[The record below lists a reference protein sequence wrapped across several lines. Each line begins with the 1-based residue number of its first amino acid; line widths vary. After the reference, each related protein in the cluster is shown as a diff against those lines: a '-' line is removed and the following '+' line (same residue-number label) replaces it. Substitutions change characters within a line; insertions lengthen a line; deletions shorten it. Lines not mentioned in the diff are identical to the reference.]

1 MIQDLSKNIQIEY
14 KALIDSLHGRM
25 LCKCN
30 RIRQKAM
37 DSFLRNGFP
46 TKKHEDWRYN
56 DLSFLDTQEYR
67 LASTLENTELPEK
80 ILAKIK
86 VYKDLFD
93 TIVVVNGRY
102 SEEYSK
108 LTKGSPYSV
117 FSFDF
122 GLNAKASEIEPYIF
136 EYADYNIN
144 VFSAIN
150 AAIARDGVVIKI
162 PDNKELP
169 NPICIININ
178 FSDGEAVFSNNR
190 NKIIAGRNSI
200 AKIIGVD
207 ISAGT
212 GISNIVNDFFIGD
225 FAYIDYYH
233 LQIDDNESYIIDNT
247 NVNHGK
253 NAVFNK
259 VVITTGGKFIRNND
273 YILMKNDAAE
283 LNMNGLFMPST
294 NEFID
299 NHTFIKHQ
307 AQNCTTVENYK
318 GVIDNNGIGVFNGK
332 VLVDQDAQ
340 KTNATQTNKNIL
352 LSDDSIIYTKPE
364 LEIYADDVKCNHGS
378 ATGNINEAQLYYLK
392 SRGISDESAR
402 ALLLFGF
409 AKEVVASLKNEDI
422 QRIVTEQITKK
433 LNYKFD

>member
-1 MIQDLSKNIQIEY
+1 MIQDLSNKIQIEY
-14 KALIDSLHGRM
+14 QALMDSLHGRM

-30 RIRQKAM
+30 RVRQKAM
-37 DSFLRNGFP
+37 DSFLRTGFP
-46 TKKHEDWRYN
+46 TKKNEDWRYN
-56 DLSFLDTQEYR
+56 DLSFLDREDFCVI
-67 LASTLENTELPEK
+67 STTSHVELPENM
-80 ILAKIK
+80 LAKIK

-93 TIVVVNGRY
+93 TVVVVNGRY
-102 SEEYSK
+102 SEEYSHIS
-108 LTKGSPYSV
+108 KGSAFSI

-122 GLNAKASEIEPYIF
+122 GLNSKASEVEPYIF

-162 PDNKELP
+162 PDNKELS

-178 FSDGEAVFSNNR
+178 FSDGVAVFSNNR

-207 ISAGT
+207 LSVGS
-212 GISNIVNDFFIGD
+212 GVSNIVNDFFIGD

-233 LQIDDNESYIIDNT
+233 LQIDANESYIINNT

-259 VVITTGGKFIRNND
+259 VVISTEGKLIRNND
-273 YILMKNDAAE
+273 YILMKKDFAE

-294 NEFID
+294 DEFID

-318 GVIDNNGIGVFNGK
+318 GVINNNGIGVFNGK
-332 VLVDQDAQ
+332 VLVDKDAQ

-352 LSDDSIIYTKPE
+352 LSDDSTIYTKPE

-378 ATGNINEAQLYYLK
+378 ATGNINEDQLYYLR

-409 AKEVVASLKNEDI
+409 AKEVVTSLKNEDI